1 MIKEISQFKIY
12 NDCNFRR
19 MCEFI
24 EVFLSFFFIAQK
36 YSFQII
42 SETDLIK
49 IY

>member
-1 MIKEISQFKIY
+1 MIAIF
-12 NDCNFRR
+12 D
-19 MCEFI
+19 EFI